1 MDFLLLLLPLL
12 LLAVLWFAM
21 VRPVRQRQREAE
33 AASQA
38 VHEGAEIMTT
48 AGIYGRVV
56 WVEDDAIGLEVSD
69 GVVVKY
75 ARAAVATVFD
85 TEGQEG

>member
-1 MDFLLLLLPLL
+1 MDFLLLLFPLL

-21 VRPVRQRQREAE
+21 VRPVRQRQKEAE
-33 AASQA
+33 AAQA
-38 VHEGAEIMTT
+38 SVYEGAQIMTT
-48 AGIYGRVV
+48 AGIYGHVV
-56 WVEDDAIGLEVSD
+56 WLSEDAMGLQISD

-85 TEGQEG
+85 AEGHEG